1 MIFLLIP
8 MINFYLGSKI
18 LKKKIR
24 ISLKK
29 IISHKNKLL
38 GDVCLLKLVKY
49 VLIIKKEVE
58 IMFFQHKKNLIL
70 VYLIFLFLLIY
81 CALEVLAANSLS
93 PEEVIKADI
102 ITQNNHDLSAYLS
115 LQTTKVDSPEN
126 RNEIILL
133 KEKYPEYGI
142 LQKSVNYNRQA
153 AYNYANYYWDEVC
166 NDGYYIAQNASG
178 NTYAV
183 PFPLGTSY
191 TVIQDFFN
199 NNTTYGQLYGADCAH
214 FVSSCI
220 GDNGGG
226 GLPVPHNYSYAVYGY
241 VSATGLADWILNNNY
256 GLQKYSINDLEMGD
270 VILYDV
276 SGGGHHIVLYLGDGL
291 IAAHSACL
299 WGKTSVPLYGKSWI
313 QPGLTVNKFIHITS
327 NPPIITVTSPTNG
340 TVWNVGETRSITWAV
355 SGDTSHIDYFL
366 LGYSIDGGTNY
377 NLVNGVNSTAPG
389 TARTYS
395 WTVPNTPSTQCKILV
410 GAIDANG
417 NSLTGAVSGGLFT
430 IQAIATRIISL
441 SGDLNFGNVQV
452 GTTST
457 KTLTISNTGNS
468 TLTVTSISYPTGFSG
483 SWSGTI
489 SAGGSNNVPVTFSP
503 TQAITYS
510 GNLTVNSNAT
520 SGTNTR
526 SVSGTGVQSI
536 LLGDFGSANNGLPD
550 CKVDFEDLMI
560 FAMAYGATPADA
572 NWNPLCDIAGPSGS
586 FIFDGVIDFEDLM
599 IFAMHYGET
608 CADL

>member
-1 MIFLLIP
+1 
-8 MINFYLGSKI
+8 
-18 LKKKIR
+18 
-24 ISLKK
+24 
-29 IISHKNKLL
+29 
-38 GDVCLLKLVKY
+38 
-49 VLIIKKEVE
+49 
-58 IMFFQHKKNLIL
+58 MFFQHRKYLIL
-70 VYLIFLFLLIY
+70 IYLIFLFLLIY
-81 CALEVLAANSLS
+81 CVSEVLAADSLIL
-93 PEEVIKADI
+93 EEVIKADI
-102 ITQNNHDLSAYLS
+102 IAQNNHDLSTYLS
-115 LQTTKVDSPEN
+115 LQTIKVDPPEN
-126 RNEIILL
+126 RNEIMLL
-133 KEKYPEYGI
+133 KEKYPEYDI
-142 LQKSVNYNRQA
+142 LQKSVNYDRQA

-166 NDGYYIAQNASG
+166 NDGYYMAQNVNGTTFAI
-178 NTYAV
+178 
-183 PFPLGTSY
+183 PFLLGTSY
-191 TVIQDFFN
+191 TDIQYFFDH
-199 NNTTYGQLYGADCAH
+199 NTTYGQLYGADCAH

-226 GLPVPHNYSYAVYGY
+226 GLPVPHNYSYVVYGY
-241 VSATGLADWILNNNY
+241 VNATGLADWILEYY
-256 GLQKYSINDLEMGD
+256 GVQKYSINDLERGD
-270 VILYDV
+270 VILYNWSD
-276 SGGGHHIVLYLGDGL
+276 GHHIVLYLGDGL
-291 IAAHSACL
+291 IAAHSNCL
-299 WGKTSVPLYGKSWI
+299 WGKTSIPLYGKSWI

-340 TVWNVGETRSITWAV
+340 TVWNVGETRSITWTV

-417 NSLTGAVSGGLFT
+417 NSLIGAVSDGLFT
-430 IQAIATRIISL
+430 IQAITTRIISL

-520 SGTNTR
+520 SGTNTK

-560 FAMAYGATPADA
+560 FAMAYGSTPADSH
-572 NWNPLCDIAGPSGS
+572 WNPVCDIASSGGS
-586 FIFDGVIDFEDLM
+586 LVPDGVIDFEDLM
-599 IFAMHYGET
+599 ILAINYGKT
-608 CADL
+608 CAGL